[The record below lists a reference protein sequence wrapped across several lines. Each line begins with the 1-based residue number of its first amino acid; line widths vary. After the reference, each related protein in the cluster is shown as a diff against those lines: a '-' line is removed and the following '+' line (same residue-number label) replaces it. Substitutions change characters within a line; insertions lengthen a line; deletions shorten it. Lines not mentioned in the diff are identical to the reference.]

1 MAAVCDTV
9 LVNAAKLW
17 SCKETDNGARIRTT
31 CVFPSFEPVFVYVV
45 KFGDG
50 FVVHDAGETMGVI
63 LGHGKDGD
71 VAKRIIR
78 AECKRYDLTC
88 EGRRISLKIDA
99 LEWLE
104 TAIVSVANT
113 AAAAARQAM
122 AETRKKSVQDLS
134 DVLYQLLEPRVSKG
148 TLAKNF
154 DFQGASGRKY
164 HFDLA
169 VQGHERLTLIQTVMP
184 NANSIN
190 SKFVALSDVPSDE
203 PVRKIAA
210 HNGDLSVEDVLL
222 LQTVAT
228 VASPGGVVEMVAG
241 SQARH

>member
-1 MAAVCDTV
+1 MTAVCDAIMA
-9 LVNAAKLW
+9 NAAKLW

-45 KFGDG
+45 RLGDG

-63 LGHGKDGD
+63 LSHGQDGD
-71 VAKRIIR
+71 AAKRIIR
-78 AECKRYDLTC
+78 TECKRYDLTC

-113 AAAAARQAM
+113 AASAAQQAM
-122 AETRKKSVQDLS
+122 TAAKRKAERDLT
-134 DVLYQLLEPRVSKG
+134 DTLYELLVPKVAKG

-154 DFQGASGRKY
+154 DFQGTSGRKY

-169 VQGHERLTLIQTVMP
+169 VRGRDDLTLIQTVLP
-184 NANSIN
+184 NANSLN
-190 SKFVALSDVPSDE
+190 SKFVSLSDIPADE
-203 PVRKIAA
+203 PIQKIAA
-210 HNGDLSVEDVLL
+210 HNGDLSAQDVLL
-222 LQTVAT
+222 LQTVAI
-228 VASPGGVVEMVAG
+228 VARPGGVVEMVARG
-241 SQARH
+241 